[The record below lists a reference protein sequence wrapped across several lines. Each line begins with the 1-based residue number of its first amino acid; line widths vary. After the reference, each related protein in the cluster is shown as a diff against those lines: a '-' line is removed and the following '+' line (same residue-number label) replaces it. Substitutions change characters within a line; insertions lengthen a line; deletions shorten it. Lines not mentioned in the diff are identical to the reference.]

1 MKVKIIDAG
10 SVGARMNSILFVL
23 HCRDKTIK
31 ILTALELGWNLWWAG
46 YFYMDILL
54 YPGQWPP
61 SSPAQP
67 RSEIGPNS
75 EEFLSCVA
83 WSGELDTDGRGK

>member
-54 YPGQWPP
+54 YSRLNSLAGRVAHCFTGQ
-61 SSPAQP
+61 
-67 RSEIGPNS
+67 GK
-75 EEFLSCVA
+75 
-83 WSGELDTDGRGK
+83 GRNIKGL